1 MASSGPLFVTDRD
14 QRDLERLLTDY
25 RLGRLRKNQVEDEPK
40 NRQFTGETTKLV
52 ALVGILDGD
61 QIGSAIVL
69 APTTGKVF
77 DVNCTGLFVA
87 SKENP
92 QEQTFPLTVR
102 GDGIEAKVVNIP
114 FTATADEFHQA
125 CGFDS
130 GVTVWLGAVEYTDNQ
145 VGIAPGRQARTPMY
159 RWLVD
164 VGSSGWV
171 VDQVETSTWVTLNGT
186 GSPDVNQVKFTGTNL
201 TVDVQQPIP
210 LPRFLNRQVVY
221 AEYDV
226 DWNEDDERWV
236 VNFTTDP
243 TDGVVIS
250 AIWDSQ
256 SSYWLPVSIGSA
268 QSWFYNKTT
277 YASVE
282 GDTVFLNDAPSG
294 SGAPTENPPED
305 SNRRRVTWIYLNG
318 KWREIYNE
326 ITTAQRAYLFGLWG
340 YGWGGGYGGGYGYFG
355 GGGEWGALSSTGTI
369 SGSFA
374 LVHKAGT
381 RWMISNVEQ
390 RGLFITQE

>member
-25 RLGRLRKNQVEDEPK
+25 RLGRLRKTRSDDEPK
-40 NRQFTGETTKLV
+40 NRPSPIETTKLV
-52 ALVGILDGD
+52 ALVGALEGD

-69 APTTGKVF
+69 AQTTGKVF
-77 DVNCTGLFVA
+77 DVNCTGLFVVRKD
-87 SKENP
+87 SSG
-92 QEQTFPLTVR
+92 EQTFPL
-102 GDGIEAKVVNIP
+102 KVYGPGGERIVDIS
-114 FTATADEFHQA
+114 FTATAEEFHKA
-125 CGFDS
+125 CGFDDD
-130 GVTVWLGAVEYTDNQ
+130 VTVWLGAVLDADDNN
-145 VGIAPGRQARTPMY
+145 GDRQARIPMY

-164 VGSSGWV
+164 VGSSDWRV
-171 VDQVETSTWVTLNGT
+171 SQVETSTWITLNGT
-186 GSPDVNQVKFTGTNL
+186 GSPDVSQVKFTGTNL
-201 TVDVQQPIP
+201 TVTVQQPLP
-210 LPRFLNRQVVY
+210 PPRFLNRQVVY
-221 AEYDV
+221 AEYDI

-243 TDGVVIS
+243 TDGAVIS

-282 GDTVFLNDAPSG
+282 GDIVFLNDAPSG

-374 LVHKAGT
+374 LVHKAGS

-390 RGLFITQE
+390 RALFITQE